1 METAIQIALV
11 AFAVVLFCVATFLFA
26 REKSVPASAAMG
38 FVFLFIVV
46 LSLSKFK
53 HVNGFGFEAE
63 TWDQKQVEAASLVE
77 KLKTLTEATSQ
88 QVALLASKLGFWDS
102 ALTNPQLGELLKQTR
117 QILNGTD
124 IPPNRRDQILEPIVK
139 RSTQNYDSAAYQLVT
154 RAFQQREQSLQIQRS
169 AEISAGKS
177 EAANIFSKE
186 IQEVNGELTRLRKD
200 LPNDT
205 ADHVATVQALLAF
218 TKGTSLAKDQE
229 LLQQLSEIDAD
240 TRFFDDNKTLRRE
253 IDWTFVYR

>member
-1 METAIQIALV
+1 METATQTALV
-11 AFAVVLFCVATFLFA
+11 AFAIVLFGVATYLFA

-63 TWDQKQVEAASLVE
+63 TWDQKQVEAAGLVE
-77 KLKTLTEATSQ
+77 KLSTLTEATSQ
-88 QVALLASKLGFWDS
+88 QVALVASKLGLWDS
-102 ALTNPQLGELLKQTR
+102 GLTNPQLGELLKQTH
-117 QILNGTD
+117 QILGGAD
-124 IPPNRRDQILEPIVK
+124 IAPSRRDQILEPIVK
-139 RSTQNYDSAAYQLVT
+139 RITQNYRTAAYQFVT

-177 EAANIFSKE
+177 DAANILGKE
-186 IQEVNGELTRLRKD
+186 IQDLSGELTRLRKEF
-200 LPNDT
+200 PNDT

-218 TKGTSLAKDQE
+218 AKGTSLAKDQE

-253 IDWTFVYR
+253 IDWSFVYR